1 MPAPSP
7 PSPAGLRAVRLA
19 ALAALALL
27 LAWPSAPAGAG
38 EDARRTLTIL
48 HSSEHHGSALP
59 FGPRGQ
65 PKLGGL
71 ARRAT
76 LVERIRHET
85 DALLLVDSGDILI
98 GTALSSFFRG
108 EPDIQ
113 AMNLMRY
120 QAMAAG
126 NHDFDFG
133 LDHLQR
139 LQEQARFPILC
150 SNIAG
155 KTVELPCREVAV
167 VRAGPLT
174 IGVIGLLGR
183 SNFPDSVNREVVK
196 LLEYRDA
203 VETVRRLARRLRAEQ
218 GADLVIAVTH
228 EGTEEDLALLAQ
240 APELAA
246 IVGGHTEG
254 FDGLYT
260 PGAAA
265 PVAEAATAGPVLVK
279 THRLGRTL
287 GRLDLTLE
295 RREGGGWRV
304 VRAQAANL
312 PVAPEVEAHRQVAA
326 LLDGYAKRLESL
338 TGTVVGQ
345 AAVALEGTTT
355 EVRTRETNL
364 GDLLAD
370 LLRGEYGSDVALI
383 NGGQIRDGIP
393 AGPVDVARVLQVL
406 PFDSPAVTVSLT
418 GAQLLAALEHSAAHL
433 PKAEGRFLQVSGL
446 TVAYDLSR
454 PPGAR
459 VREVRIGGK
468 PLEPARRYSVATDA
482 FLADGGDG
490 YGMFAEAQDRVER
503 QTPLRDLLLN
513 ALRARPLAAA
523 ADGRITLVGRPAEPP
538 SSPSPAPTPMAPH

>member
-203 VETVRRLARRLRAEQ
+203 VETVRRLGFLQLLLGHFPMELRL
-218 GADLVIAVTH
+218 V
-228 EGTEEDLALLAQ
+228 
-240 APELAA
+240 
-246 IVGGHTEG
+246 
-254 FDGLYT
+254 DG
-260 PGAAA
+260 
-265 PVAEAATAGPVLVK
+265 
-279 THRLGRTL
+279 
-287 GRLDLTLE
+287 
-295 RREGGGWRV
+295 
-304 VRAQAANL
+304 
-312 PVAPEVEAHRQVAA
+312 
-326 LLDGYAKRLESL
+326 
-338 TGTVVGQ
+338 
-345 AAVALEGTTT
+345 
-355 EVRTRETNL
+355 
-364 GDLLAD
+364 LAD
-370 LLRGEYGSDVALI
+370 LLPYFMRDFAYFFFILRHFRCPFSQGS
-383 NGGQIRDGIP
+383 
-393 AGPVDVARVLQVL
+393 
-406 PFDSPAVTVSLT
+406 AVRS
-418 GAQLLAALEHSAAHL
+418 
-433 PKAEGRFLQVSGL
+433 
-446 TVAYDLSR
+446 
-454 PPGAR
+454 
-459 VREVRIGGK
+459 
-468 PLEPARRYSVATDA
+468 
-482 FLADGGDG
+482 
-490 YGMFAEAQDRVER
+490 
-503 QTPLRDLLLN
+503 
-513 ALRARPLAAA
+513 
-523 ADGRITLVGRPAEPP
+523 
-538 SSPSPAPTPMAPH
+538 